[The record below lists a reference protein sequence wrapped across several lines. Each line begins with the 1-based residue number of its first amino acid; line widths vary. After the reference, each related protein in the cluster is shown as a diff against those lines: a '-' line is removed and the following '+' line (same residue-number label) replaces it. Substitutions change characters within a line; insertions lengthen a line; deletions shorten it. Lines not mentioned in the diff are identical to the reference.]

1 MKTWRSIGIAAILA
15 LGLAACGGGNG
26 GGGTDTGTTMAGKAT
41 CAAQTGS
48 GVLCTKAVAADGV
61 TPLVGA
67 EIRIG
72 GANANEAAKLASLGA
87 KGVEN
92 ADKCLTDDEGNA
104 ACVVPEASIGAQSF
118 CIIFEGYANKC
129 FDATTADGTTTDAG
143 TQSMTGDASAKW
155 AVVPGAFDG
164 VQVLLAQL
172 KNCTLLNASGESFD
186 PATEN
191 AADAR
196 WSQDCED
203 KGLLILEDIDTASP
217 RYVPTFL
224 ASEAFSGYSALFI
237 NCAADFSATEGVN
250 ATIQAFNAA
259 GNHIYFSDLAD
270 SWLTSAFPDKIVFGE
285 TGTDVGTV
293 SAGVVQAGLAD
304 YVGNTIDVVFDLGGW
319 ADIDTVATGVT
330 TFIQGD
336 ISALSGLTGTHPITV
351 GWRQATSSGCVF
363 YTSYHIEGAS
373 SGSNQEKAIKYL
385 VQNIASVCQ

>member
-1 MKTWRSIGIAAILA
+1 MRKSIVSDIAAILA
-15 LGLAACGGGNG
+15 IGLAACGGSS
-26 GGGTDTGTTMAGKAT
+26 GGGTDAGTTMAGKAT
-41 CAAQTGS
+41 CAAQAGS
-48 GVLCTKAVAADGV
+48 GMLCVKAVAADGV

-67 EIRIG
+67 EVRIG
-72 GANANEAAKLASLGA
+72 GASANEAPALASLTS

-92 ADKCLTDDEGNA
+92 ASQCLTDDEGNA
-104 ACVVPEASIGAQSF
+104 ACVVPENFVGTQSF
-118 CIIFEGYANKC
+118 CLLFEGFANRC
-129 FDATTADGTTTDAG
+129 FDATTADGTATDAG
-143 TQSMTGDASAKW
+143 TQSMSGDASAGW
-155 AVVPGAFDG
+155 AVIPGAFDG

-172 KNCTLLNASGESFD
+172 KSCTLKNTSGDDFD

-203 KGLLILEDIDTASP
+203 KGLMVLEDVDTTST

-224 ASEAFSGYSALFI
+224 ASEAFSGYSALFV
-237 NCAADFSATEGVN
+237 NCAADFSGTTGVN
-250 ATIQAFNAA
+250 EAIQSFNAA
-259 GNHIYFSDLAD
+259 GKHIYFSDLAD
-270 SWLTSAFPDKIVFGE
+270 AWLTSAFPGQITFGGSS
-285 TGTDVGTV
+285 TGTGTV
-293 SAGVVQAGLAD
+293 SATVVQTGLAD
-304 YVGNTIDVVFDLGGW
+304 YVGTPIDVVFDLGGW
-319 ADIDTVATGVT
+319 ADIDTVASGVT

-351 GWRQATSSGCVF
+351 GWRQTTSSGCIF